1 VQTKS
6 KNGNLNTV
14 NISEKKTNLLDYLCA
29 VFYNFIGKS
38 FNSSTAKGA
47 ILEEYRKK
55 IRVAEKVREFDHIL
69 KSINELDVIKTILFN
84 DQQKASLAF
93 LQKPKFTNIETLKKF
108 STHKEALVNNLQ
120 VVENYFSNLICEQG
134 NLNEK
139 DEFLFNQL
147 DQKIQQK
154 ILKNSLRIN
163 VK

>member
-1 VQTKS
+1 MQTKS
-6 KNGNLNTV
+6 KNVNTI
-14 NISEKKTNLLDYLCA
+14 NISGMKTNLLNYLCA

-38 FNSSTAKGA
+38 FNQNTTKGA
-47 ILEEYRKK
+47 LLEEYRKK

-69 KSINELDVIKTILFN
+69 QSINELDVIKTILFN

-93 LQKPKFTNIETLKKF
+93 FQKPKLTNIETLKKF
-108 STHKEALVNNLQ
+108 STHKEALGNNLQ

-139 DEFLFNQL
+139 DDFLFNRL

-154 ILKNSLRIN
+154 ILKKSLRIN